1 MRPVE
6 TAHRLRY
13 RWIVTDLDGT
23 LVDRRLRMVASGREA
38 LLRFRAAGGDVVI
51 ATGRTVPSAR
61 RFYDELGLS
70 GPAIL
75 LNGGMVANLSTGAV
89 LRDVRFDPATWDGIR
104 ELMSG
109 LPERTAP
116 VAFSGSVARAPEPDG
131 DDLDRLVS
139 DFAGRDL
146 IAVSRVPSWEA
157 QAAAEGVSKVMLLC
171 GTAGI
176 AQRVAGSARGSG
188 LPVTVVTSEDTYVE
202 LLPAGCDKGSAL
214 SWLARREN
222 VPLRQIAA
230 IGDNPNDIPMLRL
243 AGLGAAVAGG
253 HPDVRA
259 AADIVVGTCP
269 DGAVADVVAR
279 AFGEPGG

>member
-23 LVDRRLRMVASGREA
+23 LVDRRLRMVESGRDA

-109 LPERTAP
+109 LPERIAP
-116 VAFSGSVARAPEPDG
+116 VAFSGSVARAPEPGG

-146 IAVSRVPSWEA
+146 ITVSRVPSWEA

-243 AGLGAAVAGG
+243 AGLGAAVGGG

-259 AADIVVGTCP
+259 SADIVVGTCP